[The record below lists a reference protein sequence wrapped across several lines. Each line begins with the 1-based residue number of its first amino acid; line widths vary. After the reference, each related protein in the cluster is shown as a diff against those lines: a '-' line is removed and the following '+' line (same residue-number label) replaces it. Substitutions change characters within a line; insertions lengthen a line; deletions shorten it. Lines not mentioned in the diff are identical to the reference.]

1 MADKYIPGVYG
12 GSRVGYLEHEVE
24 NWLRERVRVASG
36 QPVAAPMPPPEF
48 LKIIPVKEVERRV
61 GVSRVCL
68 WRWERDGKF
77 PSRIRLIDAEGVV
90 HRREGAEP
98 SVTSALPRFTRGP
111 RASDSVRVE

>member
-1 MADKYIPGVYG
+1 MADDKQNYSGVYG

-36 QPVAAPMPPPEF
+36 QPVAAPMPPPDF
-48 LKIIPVKEVERRV
+48 LKVITVKEVERRV

-77 PSRIRLIDAEGVV
+77 PSRIKLIEGQS
-90 HRREGAEP
+90 RRSTA
-98 SVTSALPRFTRGP
+98 A
-111 RASDSVRVE
+111 AA

>member
-1 MADKYIPGVYG
+1 MADKHNPGVYG
-12 GSRVGYLEHEVE
+12 GSRVGYLEYEIE

-36 QPVAAPMPPPEF
+36 QPVAAPMPLPDF

-77 PSRIRLIDAEGVV
+77 PSRIRLIDADA
-90 HRREGAEP
+90 RQAEP
-98 SVTSALPRFTRGP
+98 PVTPQPAPRFARRTP
-111 RASDSVRVE
+111 VPAEAAE